1 MLHLVRR
8 QLAALVVAL
17 VLAPSAAA
25 ATPTILVKFKQPAG
39 AATRIQ
45 ALGDDAVGQTAN
57 RVSIV
62 RLAPGESAAARITA
76 YDKRA
81 DVVYAEPNAQVHAL
95 GLSAP
100 NDPSFSSQW
109 AFDATDALAGWGLYP
124 GAYGATGGAPI
135 AVVDTGV
142 SAAHPDL
149 TGRVRTDLGAS
160 CLNLTPCVSGP
171 ATDDN
176 GHGTHVAGIA
186 GAATNNAVGVAGVA
200 FSSPIIPVKVLDST
214 GSGYDSDVADGIIW
228 ASQQGARVINLSLG
242 GAYSQTDCD
251 AVATA
256 ESMGALVVAAAG
268 NSSSSTPSAPAAC
281 PGVVGV
287 AATDE
292 FDLPA
297 SFSNYGSPN
306 VFVSAPG
313 VDIYS
318 TWPGTYAW
326 EDGTSMASP
335 FVAGVAALRFGEHP
349 ELTPAE
355 VRRVLAASSDKVG
368 GVLYGTDPYNTCDGC
383 TWNSSYGYGRV
394 NVATA
399 LALATPPAPTTP
411 MQPASPPPPPS
422 PPAPP
427 PPPSAPPPARPIPK
441 TPDTVPPVVRA
452 YPVTG
457 RRGRTVKLTYRVRD
471 NSGETTEQVSLYRGR
486 TLIRKVGRTL
496 RPTEDGVVYWLAW
509 RAPSRRMLGHFC
521 VRAADGAGN
530 AATSCAS
537 LRIR

>member
-1 MLHLVRR
+1 MLDSVRR
-8 QLAALVVAL
+8 HLAAAILAL
-17 VLAPSAAA
+17 VFAPSAAA

-39 AATRIQ
+39 AATRIE

-62 RLAPGESAAARITA
+62 RLAPGESAAARIAA
-76 YDKRA
+76 YDKRP

-95 GLSAP
+95 ALSAP

-109 AFDATDALAGWGLYP
+109 AFDVTSVLGGWALYP
-124 GAYGATGGAPI
+124 GAYGATGGAPL

-160 CLNLTPCVSGP
+160 CLNLTPCFAGP
-171 ATDDN
+171 ATDDQ

-186 GAATNNAVGVAGVA
+186 GAATNNGVGVAGVA
-200 FSSPIIPVKVLDST
+200 FSSPIIPVKVLDSS

-228 ASQQGARVINLSLG
+228 AAQHGARVINLSLG
-242 GAYSQTDCD
+242 GTYSQTDCD
-251 AVATA
+251 AVSTA
-256 ESMGALVVAAAG
+256 ESIGALVVAAAG

-281 PGVVGV
+281 PGAVGV

-292 FDLPA
+292 LDSPA
-297 SFSNYGSPN
+297 WFSNYGSPD

-349 ELTPAE
+349 ESTPAD

-368 GVLYGTDPYNTCDGC
+368 GVAYGSDPYTACDGC
-383 TWNSSYGYGRV
+383 SWNQNYGYGRV
-394 NVATA
+394 DVAAA
-399 LALATPPAPTTP
+399 LAQATPPAPTP
-411 MQPASPPPPPS
+411 SPPPPPPPPS
-422 PPAPP
+422 PPTPP
-427 PPPSAPPPARPIPK
+427 PPPPPPPPPGLPVSK
-441 TPDTVPPVVRA
+441 TPDTVPPVVHA
-452 YPVTG
+452 YPATG
-457 RRGRTVKLTYRVRD
+457 RRGRMVKLTYRVRD
-471 NSGETTEQVSLYRGR
+471 DSGQTTEQVSVYRGR
-486 TLIRKVGRTL
+486 SLVKKIGRTL
-496 RPTEDGVVYWLAW
+496 RPTEDSIVYWLAW
-509 RAPSRRMLGHFC
+509 RAPRRRLLDHFC

-530 AATSCAS
+530 ASTSCAS
-537 LRIR
+537 LKIR